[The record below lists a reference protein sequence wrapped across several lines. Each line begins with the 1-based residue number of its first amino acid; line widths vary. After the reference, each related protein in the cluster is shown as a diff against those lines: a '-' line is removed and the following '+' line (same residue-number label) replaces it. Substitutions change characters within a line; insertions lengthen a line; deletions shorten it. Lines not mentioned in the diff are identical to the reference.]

1 MAQSICSASPEGE
14 EPQNATG
21 GEDDCPAC
29 RGHGR
34 KLVMLP
40 GPADT
45 AGGSPDADDAV
56 LMASELATNALVHT
70 ASGSGGRFAVS
81 VYRDGGL
88 ARVEVWDGGS
98 ATAPVARP
106 GNRDGESGAGL
117 GLVEMLARCWGHRG
131 GPRGRVVW
139 FEVTLSEATT
149 CEEHQP
155 SGGTTM
161 PDVGALT
168 SAELLDQAG
177 MLFDMLA
184 GTHGDPRA
192 DYLRLLLAEA
202 AERAARLRGPEMQ
215 LCACGESF
223 SGVEALDEHL
233 MGVFLPADDI
243 GVDGRV
249 HAEVARGTTVP
260 WSPAQDAVAART

>member
-1 MAQSICSASPEGE
+1 MTAAARVRVQVFPGRPE
-14 EPQNATG
+14 QVSRAR
-21 GEDDCPAC
+21 DFV
-29 RGHGR
+29 GR
-34 KLVMLP
+34 AL
-40 GPADT
+40 
-45 AGGSPDADDAV
+45 AGFPDADDAV

-88 ARVEVWDGGS
+88 ARVEAWDGGS

-117 GLVEMLARCWGHRG
+117 GLVEMLARSWGHRG
-131 GPRGRVVW
+131 GSRGRVVW
-139 FEVTLSEATT
+139 FEVALSGAMT
-149 CEEHQP
+149 CGEHQP
-155 SGGTTM
+155 PGEATM

-177 MLFDMLA
+177 MLFGMLA
-184 GTHGDPRA
+184 GTHGDARA

-202 AERAARLRGPEMQ
+202 AQRAARLRGPDTL

-223 SGVEALDEHL
+223 ASVEALDEHL
-233 MGVFLPADDI
+233 MGVFLPPDDV
-243 GVDGRV
+243 GTDGRAY
-249 HAEVARGTTVP
+249 AEMAPGTTVP
-260 WSPAQDAVAART
+260 WLPAKDVAATRM